1 MDGIICKKDH
11 EVAENYERTT
21 SRPIIAAATNINR
34 DERLKLK
41 VAALAEPVGLD
52 VEPVPVAVPEC
63 VCDFAVLAAEEPA
76 AANSLM
82 YEIS

>member
-1 MDGIICKKDH
+1 MT
-11 EVAENYERTT
+11 ENYEWTT
-21 SRPIIAAATNINR
+21 RWPIVAAATNINR

-41 VAALAEPVGLD
+41 VAELAEPVGLD
-52 VEPVPVAVPEC
+52 VELVPVAVPEC

>member
-1 MDGIICKKDH
+1 MT
-11 EVAENYERTT
+11 ENYERTA
-21 SRPIIAAATNINR
+21 SRPIVAAAKYISR
-34 DERLKLK
+34 EERLKLK

-52 VEPVPVAVPEC
+52 VELVPVAVPEC